1 MTQRLS
7 ILAEIPL
14 PTDLIDSRKVELPFL
29 EIAEKFRTEVN
40 AMATKMK
47 IRGVTVT
54 SRCVKT
60 KDTSKPRKA
69 KVATADPAAE
79 AAATTIAQALG
90 GEAAPAN
97 KWGKSPLAMQLAAA
111 DTVGD
116 EAEVGKAE

>member
-29 EIAEKFRTEVN
+29 EIAEKFRIEVN

-47 IRGVTVT
+47 IKGVTVT

-69 KVATADPAAE
+69 KVATPIEPTGGQAA
-79 AAATTIAQALG
+79 AAATDT
-90 GEAAPAN
+90 ETPPPN

-116 EAEVGKAE
+116 EAEKVE